1 MILQAVCRPRKSR
14 GKLNFRFADTSG
26 SYSGGMLNSAAMA
39 TVLIFAFLSSA
50 PPLVSRCGASPEKG
64 WVEFVDRAGY
74 CFWYPP
80 RYKREAAPKAEALPD
95 RQTLAILVS
104 SELRQA
110 FEDDKAHADIGIYL
124 LPGAFNLSRLIPE
137 APTGV
142 ISPPTRR
149 HYGPNVFYYYGA
161 GGGGVAYP
169 DRYYFNLRGRDLQ
182 IVFNGQYSNSK
193 SPNAETQADEKIILS
208 SFKAAPR

>member
-1 MILQAVCRPRKSR
+1 
-14 GKLNFRFADTSG
+14 
-26 SYSGGMLNSAAMA
+26 MLNRVAQV
-39 TVLIFAFLSSA
+39 TVLIVAFLSSA
-50 PPLVSRCGASPEKG
+50 APVVTSCGASPEKG
-64 WVEFVDRAGY
+64 WVKFVDQARGY

-80 RYKREAAPKAEALPD
+80 RYKREAAPGKAEALPD

-110 FEDDKAHADIGIYL
+110 FEDDKANADIGIYL

-142 ISPPTRR
+142 MSPPTPK

-169 DRYYFNLRGRDLQ
+169 DRFYFNLRGRDLQ
-182 IVFNGQYSNSK
+182 IAFNGQYGNSK
-193 SPNAETQADEKIILS
+193 SPNAETQADEKRILS
-208 SFKAAPR
+208 SFKAAPH